1 MNFMNEQLINNINNR
16 KKLLTD
22 IQFNTDIEL
31 QDLTK
36 EMQKD
41 YQSVVCLE
49 NQAQKK
55 ERKELRAIRKKIE
68 EQQNL
73 LTQYEQTRYRSM
85 VLKAMPKVPVI
96 KNVFGAFIVGGI
108 ICSIGQ
114 MILNTFTINGFTDA
128 QATAGTSGILVFL
141 GALLTGLGIYDEIG
155 KFAGA
160 GSIVPI
166 TGFANSIT
174 APALEFKREGYIAG
188 VGAKV
193 FAIAGPVL
201 LYGILISIIVGL
213 IFFISL

>member
-1 MNFMNEQLINNINNR
+1 MDSMDEQLINNINER

-22 IQFNTDIEL
+22 IQFNKDIDI
-31 QDLTK
+31 QNLTE
-36 EMQKD
+36 EMEKD
-41 YQSVVCLE
+41 HQSVVCLE
-49 NQAQKK
+49 NKAQKI
-55 ERKELRAIRKKIE
+55 EREELRAVRKQIE
-68 EQQNL
+68 EQQKL
-73 LTQYEQTRYRSM
+73 LKQYEHTHYRGM
-85 VLKAMPKVPVI
+85 VLKTAPKVPVI
-96 KNVFGAFIVGGI
+96 KNVISAFMVGGI

-114 MILNTFTINGFTDA
+114 IILNTFTINGFTDA
-128 QATAGTSGILVFL
+128 QATAGTSGILVFI

-174 APALEFKREGYIAG
+174 SPALEFKREGYVAG

-201 LYGILISIIVGL
+201 LYGTLISILVGL